1 MKLSSLTDIGIRR
14 KDNQDNYWSA
24 RIDINGKEAGVVCLC
39 DGMGGLD
46 NGGLASR
53 VVVESVKEFFKQST
67 DFIDLKS
74 VIKKVNTSLYEKSVS
89 EKISLGTTCT
99 IVFCMDGTYHILH
112 IGDSRCYRRS
122 LKDEKVYLLSK
133 DHTVLERFKDEGK
146 VLPERLAKKYKNTL
160 TRCIGVS
167 SNIDLDYSTGT
178 YDEGDLFLVCSDG
191 FWHYLEDKSFFNSD
205 FSNLQEL
212 IKSYIAKGETDNIT
226 VGILEC

>member
-1 MKLSSLTDIGIRR
+1 MRLSSLTDIGVKR

-24 RIDINGKEAGVVCLC
+24 RLDIDGKEAGVICLC

-53 VVVESVKEFFKQST
+53 VIVEAVKDFFSEST
-67 DFIDLKS
+67 DFLNLRS
-74 VIKKVNTSLYEKSVS
+74 VIKNANSSLYNKSVS
-89 EKISLGTTCT
+89 ERISLGTTCT
-99 IVFCMDGTYHILH
+99 IVFCFEGVYQIFH
-112 IGDSRCYRRS
+112 IGDSRCYRKS
-122 LKDEKVYLLSK
+122 IKDNKVYLLSK
-133 DHTVLERFKDEGK
+133 DHTVVERYKDEGK
-146 VLPERLAKKYKNTL
+146 VLPERLSKKYKNTL

-167 SNIDLDYSTGT
+167 NNIYLDYSTGT

-191 FWHYLEDKSFFNSD
+191 FWHYLDNNSFFNND

-212 IKSYIAKGETDNIT
+212 IKRYIVKGETDNIT

>member
-1 MKLSSLTDIGIRR
+1 MRLSSLTDIGVKR

-24 RIDINGKEAGVVCLC
+24 RLDIDGKEAGVICLC

-53 VVVESVKEFFKQST
+53 VIVEAVRNFFSEST
-67 DFIDLKS
+67 DFLNLRS
-74 VIKKVNTSLYEKSVS
+74 VIKNANSSLYNKSVS
-89 EKISLGTTCT
+89 ERISLGTTCT
-99 IVFCMDGTYHILH
+99 IVFCFEGVYQIFH
-112 IGDSRCYRRS
+112 IGDSRCYRKS
-122 LKDEKVYLLSK
+122 IKDNKVYLLSK
-133 DHTVLERFKDEGK
+133 DHTVVERYKDEGK

-167 SNIDLDYSTGT
+167 NNIDLDYSTGT

-191 FWHYLEDKSFFNSD
+191 FWHYLDNNSFFNND

-212 IKSYIAKGETDNIT
+212 IKRYIVKGETDNIT

>member
-1 MKLSSLTDIGIRR
+1 MRLSSLTDIGIKR

-24 RIDINGKEAGVVCLC
+24 RLDIDGTEAGVICLC

-53 VVVESVKEFFKQST
+53 VVVEAVKGFFNENT
-67 DFIDLKS
+67 DFMELKGI
-74 VIKKVNTSLYEKSVS
+74 IKKVNTSLYEKSIL
-89 EKISLGTTCT
+89 EKVSLGTTCT
-99 IVFCMDGTYHILH
+99 IVFCIDGTYHILH
-112 IGDSRCYRRS
+112 IGDSRCYRKS
-122 LKDEKVYLLSK
+122 VKEDKVYLLSK
-133 DHTVLERFKDEGK
+133 DHTVIERYKDEGK
-146 VLPERLAKKYKNTL
+146 VLPERLVKKYKNTL

-167 SNIDLDYSTGT
+167 NNIDLDYSTGR

-191 FWHYLEDKSFFNSD
+191 FWHYLENDSFFNND

-212 IKSYIAKGETDNIT
+212 IKRYIVKGETDNIT